1 MNISPGKMLPV
12 YFNNGSPQDKQ
23 RLENNQ
29 QFLSKLAKLDSVTW
43 LNQGEEAP
51 MSATAL
57 VGDME
62 ILVPMAGLID
72 KDAELARLNKEAE
85 KLQKELIKVKGKLN
99 NEKFVSKAP
108 EEVVAKEKSRLEEME
123 TTLSKL
129 NQQQQTIAEL

>member
-1 MNISPGKMLPV
+1 
-12 YFNNGSPQDKQ
+12 
-23 RLENNQ
+23 
-29 QFLSKLAKLDSVTW
+29 
-43 LNQGEEAP
+43 

-85 KLQKELIKVKGKLN
+85 KLQKELMKVKGKLN

-129 NQQQQTIAEL
+129 NQQQLSISEL